1 MLGTGNM
8 SNNQRKTLLRE
19 PSALAGRHKLDSGD
33 FMGEERQKSGLLR
46 N

>member
-8 SNNQRKTLLRE
+8 SNNQRKTLLSE
-19 PSALAGRHKLDSGD
+19 PSDLAGKHKLDSGG